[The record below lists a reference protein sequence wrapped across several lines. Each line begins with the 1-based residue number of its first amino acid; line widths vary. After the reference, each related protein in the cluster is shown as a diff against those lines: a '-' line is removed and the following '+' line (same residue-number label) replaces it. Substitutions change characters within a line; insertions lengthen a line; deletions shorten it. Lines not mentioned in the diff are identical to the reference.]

1 MTPVDQSIEA
11 AYTAHAAGLSRRLAV
26 MTRDPAAAE
35 DLTHEAF
42 VRLATEMH
50 AGRAPDN
57 VPAWLH
63 RVGSNLVASSGR
75 HASVADRHLA
85 SLPRPEV
92 APSPEAASIS
102 AEEARLV
109 RSALG
114 TLGRADRHALVLAAQ
129 GYGGPESPPASAGQ
143 RARHGR
149 CCVVHGRRCGS
160 VSRRRESIAE
170 GLRGGPARPA
180 PAHS

>member
-63 RVGSNLVASSGR
+63 RVGSNLVASRGR

-85 SLPRPEV
+85 SLPRPDV

-114 TLGRADRHALVLAAQ
+114 TLARSDRHALVLAAQ
-129 GYGGPESPPASAGQ
+129 GYAGPEIALRIGRTEGATRTLLC
-143 RARHGR
+143 RARTKMRVQLQAAGIDR
-149 CCVVHGRRCGS
+149 
-160 VSRRRESIAE
+160 
-170 GLRGGPARPA
+170 
-180 PAHS
+180 

>member
-26 MTRDPAAAE
+26 LTRDPAAAE

-42 VRLATEMH
+42 VRLAREMH

-63 RVGSNLVASSGR
+63 RVGSNLVASRGR

-129 GYGGPESPPASAGQ
+129 GYGGPEIAMHIGRTEGATRTLLC
-143 RARHGR
+143 RARSKMRVRLEAAGIDR
-149 CCVVHGRRCGS
+149 
-160 VSRRRESIAE
+160 
-170 GLRGGPARPA
+170 
-180 PAHS
+180 